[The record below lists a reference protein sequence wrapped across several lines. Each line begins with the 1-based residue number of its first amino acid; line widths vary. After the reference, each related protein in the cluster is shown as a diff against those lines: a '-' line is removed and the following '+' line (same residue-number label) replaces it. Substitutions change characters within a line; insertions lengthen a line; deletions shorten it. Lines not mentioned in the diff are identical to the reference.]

1 MLKLAFLLIGAHAF
15 RTRRYAVMVAGV
27 VLMLVALAMAAGVS
41 EGLTHAAT
49 LALGL
54 VLSGGG
60 AIALPMAAATAGVAA
75 RRFALARA
83 VAALSAGGLLMAF
96 PWVGGWTLALPLALI
111 LLADGA
117 NRLAAALVFRVRGW
131 VYLVGLGAAEMATG
145 AMLVTEWPWSAVRNL
160 PVCIAIFIGLSGW
173 LLLRLGMLLG
183 DLEDEAAILNLPIF
197 SSRGWYEHAPVLV
210 GDDPAPVARHERPL
224 TVRVWT
230 PVASAAAPA
239 DRRVVIDRYVAAV
252 DRNGTVSTGHS
263 ALELG
268 SELYI
273 SHYPGVEMDRSSVD
287 FVTAL
292 RSGAENNI
300 PGRFLPD
307 YATESAQW
315 CPADARVDLWNYDRR
330 RLLAFWAGYR
340 QDSTYN
346 LTNRNCSVVV
356 AAALDAALEGR
367 LATPHPWWRLLR
379 LLMDPDLWAAALIRS
394 RANAMS
400 WTPGFV
406 LDYAAALSRMVD
418 RPSRSWSE
426 GLESLRGWF
435 KSAIRGRQASR

>member
-15 RTRRYAVMVAGV
+15 RARRYSVMVAGV
-27 VLMLVALAMAAGVS
+27 LLMLLAVAMAAGVS
-41 EGLTHAAT
+41 DGLTHAAT
-49 LALGL
+49 FALGL

-60 AIALPMAAATAGVAA
+60 AIALPMAAATAGVGA

-83 VAALSAGGLLMAF
+83 GAALGAGGLLMAF

-111 LLADGA
+111 LLADGT
-117 NRLAAALVFRVRGW
+117 NRLAAALVFRVPGW
-131 VYLVGLGAAEMATG
+131 VYLVFFGAAEMATG
-145 AMLVTEWPWSAVRNL
+145 AMLATEWPLPAARNL
-160 PVCIAIFIGLSGW
+160 PLCIALFIGLSGW
-173 LLLRLGMLLG
+173 LLLRLGMMLG

-230 PVASAAAPA
+230 PVASATGPA
-239 DRRVVIDRYVAAV
+239 DRRVVIDRYVAAM
-252 DRNGTVSTGHS
+252 DRNGVVSTGHS
-263 ALELG
+263 ALELLPD
-268 SELYI
+268 LYI
-273 SHYPGVEMDRSSVD
+273 SHYPAVEMDRSSVD
-287 FVTAL
+287 FMTAL
-292 RSGAENNI
+292 RSGVENNV
-300 PGRFLPD
+300 PGCFQPD

-315 CPADARVDLWNYDRR
+315 CPADARVDIWNYDRR
-330 RLLAFWAGYR
+330 RLLAFWTGYR
-340 QDSTYN
+340 QENTYN

-367 LATPHPWWRLLR
+367 LATHQPWWRLLR

-394 RANAMS
+394 RTNAMS

-406 LDYAAALSRMVD
+406 LDYAAALARIVD

-426 GLESLRGWF
+426 GLDSLLRWF
-435 KSAIRGRQASR
+435 KAERGAESRL